1 MKRKAFKQL
10 VAVLLTAAC
19 VISGCASNGGGTQ
32 TTGTQS
38 GETTAGTQ
46 EQQAAST
53 DGEVKTITIL
63 TAAEQF
69 RSLRILWLHRYRRR
83 RALKWSMLTA
93 PAQ

>member
-32 TTGTQS
+32 TTGIQS

-46 EQQAAST
+46 EQQAAS
-53 DGEVKTITIL
+53 GV
-63 TAAEQF
+63 
-69 RSLRILWLHRYRRR
+69 
-83 RALKWSMLTA
+83 
-93 PAQ
+93 